1 MIEQIWNAFPLP
13 INPREASRQTW
24 PRRGRKGGIQRAEE
38 AKEARAAQGDR
49 ESGVKDTARGALI
62 ARDAAPP

>member
-1 MIEQIWNAFPLP
+1 MIEEIWDVFPTP
-13 INPREASRQTW
+13 VNPREALWTTF

-49 ESGVKDTARGALI
+49 ESGAKDTARGVLI